1 MKLYIAEKSGF
12 CFGIDNAI
20 KIALDSKKKIQGPL
34 YSLDQ
39 LLHNNQMVE
48 YLSKEGIQVI
58 NSLDEILDN
67 STVLISSHGVGK
79 DIYDLTCEK
88 KLEVVDATCPYVK
101 KVHEIVSKNCSDDTT
116 LIIIGDKSHPE
127 IIGVKGW
134 CPNNSVVVNSLEEVE
149 AINECDNV
157 LVVAQTTLKIETFN
171 TILGAIKNKFKTVKY
186 YNTICSATI
195 ERQDAAYKLSKFVD
209 YMIIIGG
216 KQSSNTKKLY
226 EICLVNCKNTVHIE
240 TKDELIMKEIKKY
253 DNIGI
258 SAGAST
264 PDWVINEVI
273 DKLIDEGEGILMQN
287 DSVNNETM
295 DQFDTSF
302 NVPRTGKIIKGN
314 IIMIAEKEL
323 IVNIG
328 YKSDAIIPLE
338 EIPDIDN
345 QKLSEKFSVDQEIE
359 AVIIKTNDG
368 VGNVLLSIKKMSSKK
383 DNKELETAFK
393 EKTPI
398 NVIVKE
404 VVNGGLIALYK
415 DIKGFI
421 PASQL
426 DVKFVSD
433 LNSYVGKSLE
443 VEVIKYDTRKNKIIL
458 SRKNLLRKQYKLDM
472 DKVWKNIEENEV
484 IKGVVRRFTDF
495 GAFVDVGGVDGLL
508 HLSEISWG
516 KVNKANEKLTKNQE
530 IDVKILNFDR
540 SKNKISL
547 SIKQLTTNPWESID
561 EKYTVDEEYTGT
573 VVSLTNFGAFVELEE
588 GLEGLIHVSQ
598 LSEDRIEKA
607 SDILKIGQEV
617 KFRILEISKDE
628 KKIKLTMKQ
637 KKIKE

>member
-1 MKLYIAEKSGF
+1 MKLYIAKKSGF

-20 KIALDSKKKIQGPL
+20 KIALNSKKKIQGPL
-34 YSLDQ
+34 YSLGQ
-39 LLHNNQMVE
+39 LLHNNQMIE
-48 YLSKEGIQVI
+48 HLSKEGIQVI

-79 DIYDLTCEK
+79 DIYEITSK
-88 KLEVVDATCPYVK
+88 KNLEVVDATCPYVK
-101 KVHEIVSKNCSDDTT
+101 KVHEIVSKNCCDDTT
-116 LIIIGDKSHPE
+116 IIIIGDELHPE
-127 IIGVKGW
+127 IIGVRGW
-134 CPNNSVVVNSLEEVE
+134 CPNNSIVINSIEDIEL
-149 AINECDNV
+149 INECDNV
-157 LVVAQTTLKIETFN
+157 LVVAQTTLKVETFN
-171 TILGAIKNKFKTVKY
+171 TIVDAIKNKFKNVKY
-186 YNTICSATI
+186 HNTICSATT
-195 ERQDAAYKLSKFVD
+195 ERQEAANELSKFVD
-209 YMIIIGG
+209 YMIVIGG

-264 PDWVINEVI
+264 PDWTINEVI
-273 DKLIDEGEGILMQN
+273 DRLIDEGEGILMQSN
-287 DSVNNETM
+287 SINNETM

-302 NVPRTGKIIKGN
+302 NIPRTNKIVKGN
-314 IIMIAEKEL
+314 IIMIADKEL

-328 YKSDAIIPLE
+328 YKSDGIIPLD
-338 EIPDIDN
+338 EIPEIDG
-345 QKLSEKFSVDQEIE
+345 QKLNEKFSVDQEIE

-368 VGNVLLSIKKMSSKK
+368 VGNVLLSIKRMSFKK
-383 DNKELETAFK
+383 DNQELETAFK
-393 EKTPI
+393 EKTPV

-415 DIKGFI
+415 DIRGFI

-426 DVKFVSD
+426 DIKFVSNLD
-433 LNSYVGKSLE
+433 SYVGKNLE
-443 VEVIKYDTRKNKIIL
+443 VEIIKYDTRKNKIIL
-458 SRKNLLRKQYKLDM
+458 SRKNLLRKQYKLDV
-472 DKVWKNIEENEV
+472 DAAWKNIEENEIV
-484 IKGVVRRFTDF
+484 KGVVKRFTDF
-495 GAFVDVGGVDGLL
+495 GAFVDLGGVDGLL

-530 IDVKILNFDR
+530 IDVKILDFDR

-547 SIKQLTTNPWESID
+547 SIKQLTPNPWDLID
-561 EKYTVDEEYTGT
+561 ENYNVDEEYTGV
-573 VVSLTNFGAFVELEE
+573 VVSLTNFGAFVELEA

-598 LSEDRIEKA
+598 LSEDRVEKP